1 MTSPKPWQVLTETT
15 LLDRRWLRLREQR
28 VKLSNGHEIEQF
40 HVIDGPDWAAVV
52 ALTPNDEL
60 VMVRQY
66 RHGAGALSLELPAGV
81 IEATES
87 PARAAERELL
97 EETGYVAESWHSLV
111 VVHPEPARHTN
122 RAHFFVALGA
132 RPVAQAAPEPSE
144 ELQVEVHPV
153 GALMNLISEGD
164 ISHGVHIGV
173 ILLAARRG
181 FLRMG

>member
-1 MTSPKPWQVLTETT
+1 MTAPKPWQVMTETT

-28 VKLSNGHEIEQF
+28 VKLQNGHEIEQF
-40 HVIDGPDWAAVV
+40 HLIDGPDWAAVV
-52 ALTPNDEL
+52 ALTSDEQIVL
-60 VMVRQY
+60 VRQY

-81 IEATES
+81 IEASES
-87 PARAAERELL
+87 PERAAERELL

-111 VVHPEPARHTN
+111 VVRPEPARHTN

-132 RPVAQAAPEPSE
+132 RLAAAAAPEPSE
-144 ELQVEVHPV
+144 ELHVELQPAR
-153 GALMNLISEGD
+153 GLMRSIESGD

-181 FLRMG
+181 FINLD

>member
-1 MTSPKPWQVLTETT
+1 M
-15 LLDRRWLRLREQR
+15 
-28 VKLSNGHEIEQF
+28 
-40 HVIDGPDWAAVV
+40 
-52 ALTPNDEL
+52 
-60 VMVRQY
+60 
-66 RHGAGALSLELPAGV
+66 
-81 IEATES
+81 
-87 PARAAERELL
+87 
-97 EETGYVAESWHSLV
+97 
-111 VVHPEPARHTN
+111 VHPEPARHTN

-132 RPVAQAAPEPSE
+132 LPVAQAAPEPSE